1 MGVGKFVFILFDFV
15 WFGGIC
21 GWFDNKVVG
30 TKGVGKLGSPT
41 RYICMDFSRAAHVSE
56 AGGRV
61 RAKEKGEGEE
71 EICVGSCL
79 SDH

>member
-15 WFGGIC
+15 WFWGFVGI
-21 GWFDNKVVG
+21 
-30 TKGVGKLGSPT
+30 GKLGSPM
-41 RYICMDFSRAAHVSE
+41 RYICMDLSRAAHISE

-61 RAKEKGEGEE
+61 GAKEKEEGEE